1 MNHNYSDIHENIARW
16 YAKHG
21 RHDLPW
27 RQTRDPYR
35 IYISE
40 MMLQQ
45 TQVKT
50 VLERFYFPFLERFP
64 TLQSVADAAPEEVLH
79 AWQGLGYYRRA
90 RYIHETARMAAPRLP
105 TDPEALMRLPGIGK
119 STAHAVAAF
128 ATHAPLPI
136 LDANVRRILHRFF
149 AEKKATEKE
158 LWRLAETLL
167 DKRRPYDYNQAMMD
181 IGAMVC
187 TPKTPDCAACPLAA
201 GCRGKEEPTA
211 YPAPRKRKAR
221 PVRTTNY
228 LLYERGRRIYL
239 VCRESR
245 MLGGLWAF
253 PETPKAPAGEKLAEI
268 VHDYTHFR
276 RIAKLYRG
284 EGDPPEGGEWFDADG
299 LDEVPVSSLER
310 KLFAALF
317 ETDAD

>member
-1 MNHNYSDIHENIARW
+1 MNYSDIHHRLLAW
-16 YAKHG
+16 YAHHG

-27 RQTRDPYR
+27 RLTDDPYR

-64 TLQSVADAAPEEVLH
+64 TLQSIADATLEEVLH

-90 RYIHETARMAAPRLP
+90 RYIHETARLAAPDLP
-105 TDPEALMRLPGIGK
+105 TDPKALMELPGIGK
-119 STAHAVAAF
+119 STAHAIAAF
-128 ATHAPLPI
+128 AAHAPLPI

-149 AEKKATEKE
+149 ARKKATEKE
-158 LWRLAETLL
+158 MWHLAETLL
-167 DKRRPYDYNQAMMD
+167 DTSDPYDYNQAMMD
-181 IGAMVC
+181 LGAMVS
-187 TPKTPDCAACPLAA
+187 TPKAPDCEGCPLGY
-201 GCRGKEEPTA
+201 GCRGRHDPAA
-211 YPAPRKRKAR
+211 YPAPKAKKER
-221 PVRTTNY
+221 PVRTTHY
-228 LLYERGRRIYL
+228 LLYEKGRHIYL
-239 VCRESR
+239 VRRDSQ

-253 PETPKAPAGEKLAEI
+253 PESEEKPEGNKETET

-276 RIAKLYRG
+276 RIAKLYRMEG
-284 EGDPPEGGEWFDADG
+284 EPPAGGEWFDADR
-299 LDEVPVSSLER
+299 LDAVPVSSLER

-317 ETDAD
+317 ETDAH